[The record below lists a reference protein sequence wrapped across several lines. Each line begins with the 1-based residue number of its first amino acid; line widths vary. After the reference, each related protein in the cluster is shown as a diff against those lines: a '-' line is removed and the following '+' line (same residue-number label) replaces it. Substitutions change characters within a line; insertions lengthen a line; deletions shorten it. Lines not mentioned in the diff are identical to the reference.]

1 MHGGTPYPQALG
13 LTPSYVR
20 AYLQSTTHTQHV
32 KAEEARQKLD
42 IASIGRLDMMLK
54 AFGALARVI
63 VAALSRP
70 R

>member
-1 MHGGTPYPQALG
+1 M
-13 LTPSYVR
+13 R
-20 AYLQSTTHTQHV
+20 AYLQSTAHTQHV

-54 AFGALARVI
+54 AFGSLARVI
-63 VAALSRP
+63 VAAMSRP